1 MSTVFSKGL
10 KSLTGLIA
18 SMAIT
23 ITPAASLASDTPP
36 STTQPIK
43 VVTSFSILADMVE
56 QVGGDA
62 VSVTS
67 LVGPDEDA
75 HVFDPSPSD
84 ARALA
89 GADIVVINGLYFE
102 GWIDRLIKSSGFKG
116 QLVVASDGIVP
127 IDVSQEDDHE
137 KHDSHDSHD
146 KHDHDKHDHDKHGH
160 DEHSHD
166 KHAHHAHHDHGD
178 VDPHAW
184 QSLDNGRVYI
194 QNIQDALVQVR
205 PSLAGEI
212 VARTDIYLQE
222 LDALNQKT
230 KDRFNQ
236 IPKQDRRVIASH
248 DAFAY
253 FGRAYGVEFF
263 SLQGLS
269 TEQEPSAADI
279 ARLIR
284 EIKHDDIRALLVEN
298 MSDPR
303 LLERVAEETGAR
315 VGGELYSDALSPPGT
330 AADTYLKMFAHNAD
344 LIWSTLQQ

>member
-1 MSTVFSKGL
+1 MLTFISKT
-10 KSLTGLIA
+10 LTGVLA
-18 SMAIT
+18 GLTLSSV
-23 ITPAASLASDTPP
+23 PALSVAAD
-36 STTQPIK
+36 TQPIK
-43 VVTSFSILADMVE
+43 VVASFSILADMVK
-56 QVGGDA
+56 QVGGNH

-67 LVGPDEDA
+67 LVGPDEDS

-89 GADIVVINGLYFE
+89 SADMVVINGLYFE
-102 GWIDRLIKSSGFKG
+102 GWIDRLVKSSGFKG
-116 QLVVASDGIVP
+116 KLVVASDGIVP
-127 IDVSQEDDHE
+127 IDISQKDDHAQ
-137 KHDSHDSHD
+137 HDSHDEHNHDSHGHDKHGHDDHGHD
-146 KHDHDKHDHDKHGH
+146 KHDHDK
-160 DEHSHD
+160 
-166 KHAHHAHHDHGD
+166 HAHHDHGD

-194 QNIQDALVQVR
+194 QNIQDALVEVR
-205 PSLAGEI
+205 PAAAGDI
-212 VARTDIYLQE
+212 VALTDLYLQQI
-222 LDALNQKT
+222 DALNQKT
-230 KDRFNQ
+230 EDRFSQ

-253 FGRAYGVEFF
+253 FGQAYGVEFF

-284 EIKHDDIRALLVEN
+284 EIKHDDIRALFVEN

-303 LLERVAEETGAR
+303 LLERVAEETGAH

-344 LIWSTLQQ
+344 LIWNTLQQ